1 MADLVTRL
9 LLNTQQFDNNLGKS
23 TKQIQGFQQKIQ
35 GFSNMA
41 ISSFTKFA
49 GGIGIAL
56 TAGEAFNKALR
67 SCQTTAD
74 LFDNSLNAAKGTVD
88 SFFRSLVNGDWNA
101 FNEGILGAY
110 RNLKDLSMIMD
121 ELADK
126 KLSLGYIKADDL
138 KDMER
143 FEQIAKDTNKTY
155 DERINAVQNMQ
166 GVINHLNKSIK
177 ETNDLDIQAL
187 NKSYASKS
195 GLNINREDLD
205 YFFKNT
211 NFKGEL
217 TTAANDAYKEYLR
230 LQKEASKKYAANRQD
245 VNTFGYDPS
254 RRYQKE
260 YLEAKKALDIYQQ
273 QNDFLI
279 KQGWLTEE
287 TDDKRKETV
296 DRLKEQLQAEKEI
309 YSLQKRADETRR
321 SVANSNKPVTTTD
334 KVETT
339 TNVVKT
345 EIIPSGSIAEL
356 NKQLSNWRDKFN
368 NATTDEARAA
378 AYKMI
383 AELENKI
390 IIMKAKFKYDLNEND
405 INQQL
410 EYKPTVT
417 PKLDISNTDTSGLSN
432 AVKGI
437 DPKETNSNYEYA
449 DSLKTIG
456 SVMSSVTNI
465 TNEGAAGF
473 LSYTANIATAVA
485 NAIPSIMELV
495 NALVAEAAAGAAA
508 SASSVP
514 VVGWINAIA
523 AVASVVA
530 AIASVP
536 KFANGGIF
544 TGNSF
549 IGDMNIA
556 RVNSG
561 EMILNNRQQ
570 RNLFNLLNGNGSI
583 GNNNVKEIKLKI
595 EGRDLVSVINSENFR
610 TSKFK

>member
-67 SCQTTAD
+67 SCQATAD
-74 LFDNSLNAAKGTVD
+74 LFDNNLNAAKDTVD
-88 SFFRSLVNGDWNA
+88 SFFRSLVTGDWNV

-110 RNLKDLSMIMD
+110 RNLRDLSMIMD

-126 KLSLGYIKADDL
+126 KLSLGYIKAEDL
-138 KDMER
+138 RDLER

-155 DERINAVQNMQ
+155 TERVNAVQNMS
-166 GVINHLNKSIK
+166 GVINHLNKNIK

-217 TTAANDAYKEYLR
+217 TNSANEAYKEYLR
-230 LQKEASKKYAANRQD
+230 LQKEASKKYAAYNQD
-245 VNTFGYDPS
+245 AKQYGYDPS
-254 RRYQKE
+254 RSYQKE
-260 YLEAKKALDIYQQ
+260 YLEAKKALEVYQQ
-273 QNDFLI
+273 QNEFLI

-321 SVANSNKPVTTTD
+321 SVTNSNKSVTANSNT
-334 KVETT
+334 
-339 TNVVKT
+339 
-345 EIIPSGSIAEL
+345 IASGSIAEL
-356 NKQLSNWRDKFN
+356 ESKIASLRKQYQNAANDGMRAGLLEAIQYAETQLKMMQLRASKMDLLSYKPSQSQLGGLDTKDLDKFREIKPVSLIDTDASALDYMNTMASLVGNISGATN
-368 NATTDEARAA
+368 NATASWLQ
-378 AYKMI
+378 Y
-383 AELENKI
+383 
-390 IIMKAKFKYDLNEND
+390 
-405 INQQL
+405 
-410 EYKPTVT
+410 
-417 PKLDISNTDTSGLSN
+417 S
-432 AVKGI
+432 
-437 DPKETNSNYEYA
+437 
-449 DSLKTIG
+449 
-456 SVMSSVTNI
+456 
-465 TNEGAAGF
+465 
-473 LSYTANIATAVA
+473 ANIISSIGAMLPAMASLFGITA
-485 NAIPSIMELV
+485 
-495 NALVAEAAAGAAA
+495 ALGVAEQSKLVFPLNLIAMAATTAGL
-508 SASSVP
+508 
-514 VVGWINAIA
+514 I
-523 AVASVVA
+523 A

-536 KFANGGIF
+536 KFADGGIF
-544 TGNSF
+544 TGNNT

-570 RNLFNLLNGNGSI
+570 RNLFNMLNSGSSYLNGGKAE
-583 GNNNVKEIKLKI
+583 VKLRI
-595 EGRDLVSVINSENFR
+595 EGRDLVGVLNNQMR
-610 TSKFK
+610 KTSKYV